1 MADAT
6 LKLVQAKINSLGYA
20 PALVPDGIAGPKT
33 SAALSW
39 ARSRFGLP
47 PGGLDS
53 ALLSKLGVSAPA
65 PAPSPVSP
73 ATGDFTPL
81 AAFAQ
86 KYNQTVSQGSGIA
99 SGFVATRASVVN
111 SFIPWSGPFEGPLLP
126 YAYTDVDGWVTTGTG
141 NMIDA
146 ATPGQ
151 KKGVNCGKG
160 TSTPCG
166 QATPTAKARSM
177 PWAGGSIDADWAA
190 IKAAWPRVQSTACAG
205 ITHARLP
212 QAYLVQLALDQ
223 MKANERDILKLV
235 PGFASLPA
243 DAQLALHSMMWAMG
257 SGALGTY
264 KGLLAAV
271 NSGDFLTAAA
281 QSHMRGDGIDM
292 RNLANKLLFTNAAA
306 IKAAGLPFDHLYYL
320 SGLSLIPGTAGASV
334 ALGLLGKAL
343 PGGLGSLGIT
353 DLGFVVGG
361 MIVGG
366 MFLGAPGA
374 LIGGVIGA
382 GLDLARRKGLKS

>member
-20 PALVPDGIAGPKT
+20 PALVVDGISGLKT
-33 SAALSW
+33 TAALSW
-39 ARSRFGLP
+39 ARAKFGLP
-47 PGGLDS
+47 AGGLDS
-53 ALLSKLGVSAPA
+53 ALLSKLGISPSVAPTTA
-65 PAPSPVSP
+65 P
-73 ATGDFTPL
+73 TGDFAPL
-81 AAFAQ
+81 ATFAQ
-86 KYNQTVSQGSGIA
+86 KYGQTVSQGFGIA
-99 SGFVATRASVVN
+99 PGFQATRASVVD

-146 ATPGQ
+146 AAPGQ

-177 PWAGGSIDADWAA
+177 PWVGGSIDADWAA
-190 IKAAWPRVQSTACAG
+190 IKAAWPHMQSTACAG

-212 QAYLVQLALDQ
+212 QAYLVQLVIDQ
-223 MKANERDILKLV
+223 MKANERDILRLV
-235 PGFASLPA
+235 PGFAQIPA
-243 DAQLALHSMMWAMG
+243 DGQLALHSMCWAMG
-257 SGALGTY
+257 AGALATY
-264 KGLLAAV
+264 KTLLTAV
-271 NSGDFLTAAA
+271 NSGDFATAAA
-281 QSHMRGDGIDM
+281 QSHMQGDGIDM

-320 SGLSLIPGTAGASV
+320 SGLSLIPGTAGAGL
-334 ALGLLGKAL
+334 AFGLLGKAL
-343 PGGLGSLGIT
+343 PGGLSSLGVV

-366 MFLGAPGA
+366 MFLGALGA
-374 LIGGVIGA
+374 LIGGVVGA
-382 GLDLARRKGLKS
+382 GLDFARRMGIKS

>member
-1 MADAT
+1 MAGDAT

-20 PALVPDGIAGPKT
+20 PALVTDGIIGDKT
-33 SAALSW
+33 RAAISW
-39 ARSRFGLP
+39 ARTRFGLG
-47 PGGLDS
+47 PGSLDA
-53 ALLSKLGVSAPA
+53 ALLGKLGISAAPSIAPA
-65 PAPSPVSP
+65 PVPTAS
-73 ATGDFTPL
+73 TGDFTPL

-99 SGFVATRASVVN
+99 PGFVATRASVVN

-177 PWAGGSIDADWAA
+177 PWVGGSIDADWTA
-190 IKAAWPRVQSTACAG
+190 IKAAWPRTQSTACAG

-212 QAYLVQLALDQ
+212 QAYLVQLAMDQ
-223 MKANERDILKLV
+223 MKANERDILKMV

-257 SGALGTY
+257 SGALATY

-320 SGLSLIPGTAGASV
+320 SLIPGTAGAGID
-334 ALGLLGKAL
+334 LGLLGKAL
-343 PGGLGSLGIT
+343 PGGFGSLGIT

-382 GLDLARRKGLKS
+382 GLDFARRKGLK